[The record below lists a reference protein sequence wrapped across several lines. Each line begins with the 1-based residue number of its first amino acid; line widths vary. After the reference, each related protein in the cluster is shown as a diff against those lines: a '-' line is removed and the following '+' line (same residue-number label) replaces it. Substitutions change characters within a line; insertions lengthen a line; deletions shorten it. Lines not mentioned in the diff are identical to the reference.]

1 MMTFNLV
8 SSPLSFFFWRG
19 GLWGRGVELFC
30 CSAVLV
36 LCFCV
41 GVQSLF
47 LPVDDVFSLGA
58 SGGNMFVVRLFRFPL
73 DLQSAYHTFD
83 GLSGIGSQFLENIHP
98 PYLMP

>member
-8 SSPLSFFFWRG
+8 SSPLSFFFGEG
-19 GLWGRGVELFC
+19 GSGAGVLS